1 MRLLFLGDVVG
12 RPGRRAL
19 AAFLPRLMARES
31 IQFVIANGENAS
43 GGEGIDPRSAEELYE
58 SGVDVVT
65 TGNHVWQNRD
75 IIPYMRETDRL
86 LRPLNFARDVP
97 GLGWTVQTARRS
109 DVRVGVLN
117 LIGRVFMPP
126 AECPFRAGA
135 EAVEELRRHT
145 SVIVVDMHAE
155 ATSEKVG
162 MGRFLDGKVSAVF
175 GSHTH
180 VQTADE
186 GILPGGTAYL
196 TDAGMCGPEDSVLGV
211 KTEPVLQRFLTQMP
225 ARFDVATGTVIV
237 QGGIVDVDEA
247 TGRASAI
254 RRVRERVEM

>member
-43 GGEGIDPRSAEELYE
+43 GGKGIDPRSAEELYE

-135 EAVEELRRHT
+135 EAVEELRRHS

-254 RRVRERVEM
+254 RRVRERVEV

>member
-43 GGEGIDPRSAEELYE
+43 GGKGIDPRSAEELYE

-135 EAVEELRRHT
+135 EAVEELRRHS
-145 SVIVVDMHAE
+145 SVIVVFINAA

>member
-19 AAFLPRLMARES
+19 AAFLPRLMAREN

-43 GGEGIDPRSAEELYE
+43 GGKGIDPRSAEELYE
-58 SGVDVVT
+58 SGVDVIT

-97 GLGWTVQTARRS
+97 GIGWTVQTARRS

-126 AECPFRAGA
+126 AECPFQTGA

-145 SVIVVDMHAE
+145 SLIVVDMHAE

-196 TDAGMCGPEDSVLGV
+196 TDAGMCGPENSVLGV

-225 ARFDVATGTVIV
+225 VRFDVATGTVIA

-254 RRVRERVEM
+254 RRVRERVEV

>member
-43 GGEGIDPRSAEELYE
+43 GGKGIDPRSAEELYE

-254 RRVRERVEM
+254 RRVRERVEV